1 MGQVLPGTPGAEPVP
16 DGVEDLPHR
25 GGAGPAAPG
34 WRGQQRLEDRPLG
47 IGQVGLVE
55 ASGLG
60 RGGAGRPRRLAGAG
74 SHRRGLS
81 PGPRESSV
89 VVGPYE
95 TEKASPYPAYS
106 DFQMPSQEQYEQIV
120 DDPTQFR
127 AYLDRQIEATPDLF
141 PPEIRRGYRMKDTY
155 TSGRT
160 GGE

>member
-1 MGQVLPGTPGAEPVP
+1 MGQVLPGTPGAEPVQ
-16 DGVEDLPHR
+16 DGVEDLAHR

-34 WRGQQRLEDRPLG
+34 WRGQQRWEDRPLG

-95 TEKASPYPAYS
+95 TEKASAYPAYS
-106 DFQMPSQEQYEQIV
+106 DFQMPSERSL
-120 DDPTQFR
+120 PSLGAPPLWPSWGWWWPGR
-127 AYLDRQIEATPDLF
+127 ARPPRPPPRSWRAT
-141 PPEIRRGYRMKDTY
+141 
-155 TSGRT
+155 
-160 GGE
+160 